1 MLGVDFNGFH
11 RSLLSIKSI
20 LATRAVMARGASLL
34 ALLALLAGC
43 APPTG
48 TAEEL
53 APAGRDFLQ
62 RLRWKDY
69 QGASAYL
76 LPEHRQQFLGS
87 FSAEELLHITDV
99 QLEGVENAAAGQAV
113 TWAVLEYYRLPSLS
127 VRKFRLQLDWVYIGG
142 KRLQPGSWLLSTPF
156 PDIP

>member
-1 MLGVDFNGFH
+1 
-11 RSLLSIKSI
+11 
-20 LATRAVMARGASLL
+20 MARGALL
-34 ALLALLAGC
+34 VVLLVLLAGC

-53 APAGRDFLQ
+53 EPAGRDFLQ

-76 LPEHRQQFLGS
+76 LLPEHRKEFLGS
-87 FSAEELLHITDV
+87 FSAEEQLHITDV
-99 QLEGVENAAAGQAV
+99 QLEQVENSAPGKAI
-113 TWAVLEYYRLPSLS
+113 TWAVLEYYRFPSLS
-127 VRKFRLQLDWVYIGG
+127 VRKFRMRLDWVYIGG